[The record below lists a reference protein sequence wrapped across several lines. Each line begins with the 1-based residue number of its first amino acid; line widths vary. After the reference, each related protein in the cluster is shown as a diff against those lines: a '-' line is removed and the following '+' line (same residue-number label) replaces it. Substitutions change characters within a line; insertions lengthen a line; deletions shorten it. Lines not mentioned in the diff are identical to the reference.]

1 MRTSLERRLGS
12 ADVRRVAAHGFLLG
26 ALALLLAACSTA
38 MGPTAPPTAAITPQG
53 SADQRQPV
61 KIALLLPLGGMGET
75 AAIAKSMKQAAEMA
89 LFEVNDPNV
98 QLITK
103 DDRGT
108 AAGGRAAADAAVKE
122 GAEVILGPL
131 FSQAALGAAPV
142 ARKAG
147 VPILTFSND
156 TQVAGNGVY
165 LMSFLAAA
173 EVERV
178 VFFAARQGKRRFA
191 ALIPDNAYGRV
202 VEPAFRK
209 AVREAGGTVVIAAR
223 YPPAANGMLGPAKRV
238 VETIKHADEML
249 NPVDVLFLPGGQE
262 ALPQIGP
269 VVAYNGLDTRKV
281 KLLGTGAWEFPSIGR
296 DDAFVGGWYP
306 GPDPSAWRD
315 FAERFARTFG
325 SAPPRIAAV
334 AYDAMDLAIGL
345 AAYPPGTRYTQA
357 NLTRAQGFSGVDGIV
372 RFGPNGLSERGLA
385 VLEVQK
391 FGTTVVDPAPT
402 SFQPTKLSS
411 AEQIVR

>member
-1 MRTSLERRLGS
+1 MRTRLELGS
-12 ADVRRVAAHGFLLG
+12 GSAHAWRAVVLGLLAA
-26 ALALLLAACSTA
+26 LLAACSTA
-38 MGPTAPPTAAITPQG
+38 TGPGPTAAITPQG
-53 SADQRQPV
+53 GATGQRAPV

-103 DDRGT
+103 DDGGT
-108 AAGGRAAADAAVKE
+108 AAGGRAAADAAIKE
-122 GAEVILGPL
+122 GAEIILGPL

-142 ARKAG
+142 ARQAN
-147 VPILTFSND
+147 VPVLTFSND

-165 LMSFLAAA
+165 LMSFRAEE

-178 VFFAARQGKRRFA
+178 VSFAARQGKRRFA
-191 ALIPDNAYGRV
+191 ALIPDNAYGKV
-202 VEPAFRK
+202 IEPAFRRS
-209 AVREAGGTVVIAAR
+209 VLSAGGTVVIVER

-238 VETIKHADEML
+238 VAAIKRADELL
-249 NPVDVLFLPGGQE
+249 NPIDALFLPGGQE

-269 VVAYNGLDTRKV
+269 VIAYNGLDTRKV
-281 KLLGTGAWEFPSIGR
+281 KLVGTGAWDFPSIGR

-306 GPDPSAWRD
+306 SPDPIAWRA

-325 SAPPRIAAV
+325 NTPPRIASV
-334 AYDAMDLAIGL
+334 AYDAVGLAIGL
-345 AAYPPGTRYTQA
+345 ASNPPGARYTVA
-357 NLTRAQGFSGVDGIV
+357 NLTRPHGFAGVDGIV
-372 RFGPNGLSERGLA
+372 RFAEDGLSERGVA

-391 FGTTVVDPAPT
+391 FGAAVADPAPS

-411 AEQIVR
+411 SADAQTVR